1 MLRINRSNL
10 SGLLAAIA
18 RYQLMICPIS
28 ATHSSIQVYLF
39 SENLS
44 SGRREIKR
52 RSLFSEQQVG
62 VILMQ
67 LKPISDQVVAVVGA
81 SSGIG
86 REIALQFARQ
96 GARVVISSR
105 SEAKLASLVEE
116 IHSFQGKVTPVV
128 ADVAE
133 FDQVKAIAD
142 TAVAVYGR
150 LDTWVHAPATVV
162 FAPFEQNKPEE
173 FKRVI
178 EVSLLGQVYGAMVAL
193 PHLKREG
200 RGALI
205 HLSSIA
211 GIRSLPLQ
219 SSYCSAKHGVEGFL
233 ESLRVELQHEGIPIS
248 VTSIRPA
255 VINTPFWD
263 NALTRLGVQPAGIP
277 PYYDPRLVV
286 DAILYT
292 ATHPTRDFFVGDS
305 ARLFDFLQKLSPT
318 LVDSLLVQIGFP
330 FQRTNEP
337 KSEHDPNNLYEPVLA
352 ETRIDGDFSNMV
364 VPSVLDW
371 VDKNPML
378 KWGAIASVAFVF
390 ALTQGMRGTLNE

>member
-1 MLRINRSNL
+1 
-10 SGLLAAIA
+10 
-18 RYQLMICPIS
+18 
-28 ATHSSIQVYLF
+28 
-39 SENLS
+39 
-44 SGRREIKR
+44 
-52 RSLFSEQQVG
+52 
-62 VILMQ
+62 MQ
-67 LKPISDQVVAVVGA
+67 LKPIQDQVVAVVGS

-86 REIALQFARQ
+86 RQTALQFAKK
-96 GARVVISSR
+96 GAKVIVSGR
-105 SEAKLASLVEE
+105 SEAKLVSLVNE
-116 IHSFQGKVTPVV
+116 IRSFQGEVTSVI

-142 TAVAVYGR
+142 TAVDVYGR

-162 FAPFEQNKPEE
+162 FALFEDTKPEE

-178 EVSLLGQVYGAMVAL
+178 EVSLLGQVYGAMAAL
-193 PHLKREG
+193 PYLKREG

-219 SSYCSAKHGVEGFL
+219 SSYCSAKHGIEGFL

-255 VINTPFWD
+255 VVNTPFWD
-263 NALTRLGVQPAGIP
+263 NALTRIGVQPAGIP

-305 ARLFDFLQKLSPT
+305 ARLFDFLQKLSPS
-318 LVDSLLVQIGFP
+318 LVDALLVQIGFP
-330 FQRTNEP
+330 LQRTDTP
-337 KSEHDPNNLYEPVLA
+337 KSEHDPHNLYEPVLTD
-352 ETRIDGDFSNMV
+352 TRIDGDFSKMV
-364 VPSVLDW
+364 VPSILDW
-371 VDKNPML
+371 VDKNPVL
-378 KWGAIASVAFVF
+378 KWGAIAGVAV
-390 ALTQGMRGTLNE
+390 ALAVTQAMRKEEHL